1 MRNAARA
8 FSEITRYSLR
18 ITHYDMVM
26 AAISKD
32 PKYIAQDILSRRDNS
47 EWELRQKLAK
57 KGVHSEEIEATIA
70 WLKQKK
76 YLNDEVFAQKYI
88 ESILRTK
95 AVGKRY
101 LAHKLKAK
109 RIASEVINATLQ
121 ELGGEEAEK
130 ALAQKAARA
139 WQKSHP
145 KHAQDKMRLS
155 RFLASRGFSS
165 YIDTEA

>member
-1 MRNAARA
+1 MRQGHFQKLRVTHRVPR
-8 FSEITRYSLR
+8 SPSIVGLR

-57 KGVHSEEIEATIA
+57 KGIPGQEIEATIT

-76 YLNDEVFAQKYI
+76 YLDDEVFAQKYI

-109 RIASEVINATLQ
+109 RIASEVIDTTLQ
-121 ELGGEEAEK
+121 ELVGEEVEK
-130 ALAQKAARA
+130 ELAQKAAKS

-145 KHAQDKMRLS
+145 KYAQDKMRLS
-155 RFLASRGFSS
+155 RF
-165 YIDTEA
+165 